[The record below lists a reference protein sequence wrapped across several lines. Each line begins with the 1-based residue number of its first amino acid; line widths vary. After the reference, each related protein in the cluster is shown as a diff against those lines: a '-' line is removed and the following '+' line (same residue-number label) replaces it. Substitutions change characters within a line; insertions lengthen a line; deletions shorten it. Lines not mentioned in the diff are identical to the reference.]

1 MFNVLEA
8 AKNTFRFNN
17 QATQFEKYKDVPPP
31 RLYTKSLTLTYGDK
45 PAFRDIS
52 LSISSGAILAIVGPS
67 GCGKSSFLTCLNRLN
82 ELIPNSHL
90 SGTVH
95 LQDCDPICDRPDCD
109 IQTVAPTRLRRKI
122 GMVFQKPTPFPL
134 SIYQNL
140 AFPLREHGVRHRQE
154 RDHLIEAALRDAGL
168 WDEVKD
174 RLNSPAQ
181 ALSGGQQQR
190 LCLARTLALKPQIL
204 LLDEP
209 CSALDP
215 IASETVE
222 TAIACL
228 RGQYTVAIVTH
239 NLAQARRLADRL
251 AVFWWVD
258 GAGQLIE
265 VGPSERLFS
274 QPSHPLTQAYL
285 SGRRG

>member
-1 MFNVLEA
+1 MLDIFKST
-8 AKNTFRFNN
+8 KNPFKFKS
-17 QATQFEKYKDVPPP
+17 QSTQFESTENVPPP
-31 RLYTKSLTLTYGDK
+31 RLYTKSLSLKYGNK

-52 LSISSGAILAIVGPS
+52 LSISSGEILAIVGPS

-82 ELIPNSHL
+82 ELTPNSHL

-122 GMVFQKPTPFPL
+122 GMVFQEPTPFPL

-140 AFPLREHGVRHRQE
+140 AFPLREHGVRHPQE
-154 RDHLIEAALRDAGL
+154 RDRLIEDALRDAGL
-168 WDEVKD
+168 WNEVKD

-222 TAIACL
+222 TAIARL
-228 RGQYTVAIVTH
+228 RGHYTVAIVTH

-265 VGPSERLFS
+265 VGTTADLFS

>member
-1 MFNVLEA
+1 MLDIFKPIKNSFIANRKASHIEKP
-8 AKNTFRFNN
+8 KNT
-17 QATQFEKYKDVPPP
+17 PPP
-31 RLYTKSLTLTYGDK
+31 RLYTKSLSLSYGNK

-52 LSISSGAILAIVGPS
+52 LSISSGEILAIVGPS

-82 ELIPNSHL
+82 ELTPNSHL

-122 GMVFQKPTPFPL
+122 GMVFQEPTPFPL

-154 RDHLIEAALRDAGL
+154 RDRLIEAALRDAGL

-222 TAIACL
+222 TAIARL
-228 RGQYTVAIVTH
+228 RGQYTIVIVTH
-239 NLAQARRLADRL
+239 NLAQARRISDRL

-265 VGPSERLFS
+265 LGATANLFK
-274 QPSHPLTQAYL
+274 QPSHPLTHAYL

>member
-1 MFNVLEA
+1 M
-8 AKNTFRFNN
+8 
-17 QATQFEKYKDVPPP
+17 
-31 RLYTKSLTLTYGDK
+31 
-45 PAFRDIS
+45 
-52 LSISSGAILAIVGPS
+52 
-67 GCGKSSFLTCLNRLN
+67 
-82 ELIPNSHL
+82 
-90 SGTVH
+90 
-95 LQDCDPICDRPDCD
+95 QDCDPICDRPDCD

-134 SIYQNL
+134 TIYNNL
-140 AFPLREHGVRHRQE
+140 AFPLREHGIRSRRE
-154 RDHLIEAALRDAGL
+154 RDRLIEAALRDAAL

-215 IASETVE
+215 IASETIE
-222 TAIACL
+222 TAITRL
-228 RGQYTVAIVTH
+228 KGQYTIAIVTH

-265 VGPSERLFS
+265 VGATQDLFN
-274 QPSHPLTQAYL
+274 QATHPLSQAYL